1 MRERQC
7 LVPVEVPG
15 ATCGTGRAT
24 EQPPV
29 PQRVPAHSK
38 LDLVDVGHFTWEDA
52 AHQDGEIVAG
62 WWTGRSRARMRAIT
76 YTRLGDPSVLEL
88 VEKHVPEPGAGE
100 LRIRVLVSGVN
111 PTDWKSRS
119 GAFGGTLTE
128 ATVPNHDGAG
138 VVDAVG
144 AGVTGFR
151 VGDRVWVT
159 LAGDGRPADG
169 TAQEFTV
176 VPTERVF
183 ALPAGADFELGAS
196 IGIPTVTAHRA
207 LTVVED
213 GPMRLR
219 PDALGGRVV
228 LIAGG
233 AGAVGNAA
241 IQLAR
246 WAGAEVIATVSGE
259 AKARL
264 ATAAGAHHV
273 VNYKEAD
280 AAEAIRGVA
289 PDGVDLVVEVA
300 AGANAELDLAVLRPR
315 GTISIYANDGG
326 APFNLDVRRN
336 MGLNARYQFVLL
348 YTVGW
353 DRIVAAAAAIN
364 QAIEDGA
371 LGVGEQAGLP
381 LHRYRLEDTAA
392 AHAAVEGG
400 AVGKVLITVATS

>member
-1 MRERQC
+1 
-7 LVPVEVPG
+7 
-15 ATCGTGRAT
+15 
-24 EQPPV
+24 
-29 PQRVPAHSK
+29 
-38 LDLVDVGHFTWEDA
+38 
-52 AHQDGEIVAG
+52 
-62 WWTGRSRARMRAIT
+62 
-76 YTRLGDPSVLEL
+76 VLEL
-88 VEKHVPEPGAGE
+88 VERPTPEPGDGE
-100 LRIRVLVSGVN
+100 VRVRVVASGVN
-111 PTDWKSRS
+111 PTDWKTRS
-119 GAFGGTLTE
+119 GAFGGAPDE

-144 AGVTGFR
+144 PGVTGFR
-151 VGDRVWVT
+151 AGDRVWVT
-159 LAGDGRPADG
+159 LAGDGRPAGG
-169 TAQEFTV
+169 TAQELTV
-176 VPTERVF
+176 VPAERAF
-183 ALPAGADFELGAS
+183 PLPADADFELGAS
-196 IGIPTVTAHRA
+196 IGIPAATAHRA
-207 LTVVED
+207 LTVAED
-213 GPMRLR
+213 GPARLR
-219 PDALGGRVV
+219 PGAIDGRTV
-228 LIAGG
+228 LVAGG

-246 WAGAEVIATVSGE
+246 WAGAQVIATVSGE

-280 AAEAIRGVA
+280 AAAAIAEAA

-326 APFNLDVRRN
+326 APFEIDVRRN
-336 MGLNARYQFVLL
+336 MGLNTRYQFVLL

-353 DRIVAAAAAIN
+353 DRIGAAAADIN

-371 LGVGEQAGLP
+371 FRIGEQAGLP

-400 AVGKVLITVATS
+400 AVGKVLITLDRN

>member
-1 MRERQC
+1 
-7 LVPVEVPG
+7 
-15 ATCGTGRAT
+15 
-24 EQPPV
+24 
-29 PQRVPAHSK
+29 
-38 LDLVDVGHFTWEDA
+38 
-52 AHQDGEIVAG
+52 
-62 WWTGRSRARMRAIT
+62 MRAVT
-76 YTRLGDPSVLEL
+76 YPRLGDPSVLEL
-88 VEKHVPEPGAGE
+88 VEKPIPEPGDGE
-100 LRIRVLVSGVN
+100 VRIRVLVSGVN

-119 GAFGGTLTE
+119 GAFGGALTE

-138 VVDAVG
+138 VVDEVG
-144 AGVTGFR
+144 AGVSGFR

-159 LAGDGRPADG
+159 LAGDGRPAGG

-176 VPTERVF
+176 VPAERAF
-183 ALPAGADFELGAS
+183 ALPAGADLELGAS
-196 IGIPTVTAHRA
+196 IGIPAVTAHRA
-207 LTVVED
+207 LTVAED
-213 GPMRLR
+213 GPARLR
-219 PDALGGRVV
+219 PDALGGRTV
-228 LIAGG
+228 LVAGG

-241 IQLAR
+241 LQLAR
-246 WAGAEVIATVSGE
+246 WAGAEVITTVSGE

-326 APFNLDVRRN
+326 GPLNLDVRRN

-353 DRIVAAAAAIN
+353 DRISAAAADIN

-371 LGVGEQAGLP
+371 FGVGEQAGLP
-381 LHRYRLEDTAA
+381 LHRYRLEDAAA
-392 AHAAVEGG
+392 AHAAVESG
-400 AVGKVLITVATS
+400 AVGKVLITVAES